1 MTAEMLFRR
10 PGIEIPASERRST
23 IARPLRYF
31 DHQEINVSYVN
42 SVLQSGE
49 TVRAIGRLHWIVFV
63 RAFIV
68 FAVGIVV
75 MIYAQHLPEQAS
87 RLVTLIGW
95 LVIAIS
101 ALLFLQAWF
110 VRWIT
115 ELAVTNHRVIYKR
128 GFLNRHTV
136 EMNMDKVET
145 VDVDQSI
152 LGRMLDFGTIRV
164 RGTGQGIERLERI
177 ATPIV
182 LRNAIIAR

>member
-1 MTAEMLFRR
+1 
-10 PGIEIPASERRST
+10 
-23 IARPLRYF
+23 
-31 DHQEINVSYVN
+31 
-42 SVLQSGE
+42 
-49 TVRAIGRLHWIVFV
+49 
-63 RAFIV
+63 
-68 FAVGIVV
+68 
-75 MIYAQHLPEQAS
+75 MIYAQHFSDRAS

-95 LVIAIS
+95 LVVALS
-101 ALLFLQAWF
+101 ALLFLHAWF
-110 VRWIT
+110 MRWIT
-115 ELAVTNHRVIYKR
+115 ELAITNHRVIYKR

>member
-1 MTAEMLFRR
+1 
-10 PGIEIPASERRST
+10 
-23 IARPLRYF
+23 
-31 DHQEINVSYVN
+31 VSYVN
-42 SVLQSGE
+42 SVLQPGE

-63 RAFIV
+63 RAFV
-68 FAVGIVV
+68 LLVVGIVV
-75 MIYAQHLPEQAS
+75 MVYAQYLSSEQAS

-95 LVIAIS
+95 LVVALS
-101 ALLFLQAWF
+101 GLLFLHAWF

-115 ELAVTNHRVIYKR
+115 ELAITNHRVIYKR

-177 ATPIV
+177 ATPII

>member
-1 MTAEMLFRR
+1 
-10 PGIEIPASERRST
+10 
-23 IARPLRYF
+23 
-31 DHQEINVSYVN
+31 VSYVN
-42 SVLQSGE
+42 SVLQPGE
-49 TVRAIGRLHWIVFV
+49 AVRAIGKLHWIVFV
-63 RAFIV
+63 RAFVLLVI
-68 FAVGIVV
+68 GIVV
-75 MIYAQHLPEQAS
+75 MVYAQYISSEQAS

-95 LVIAIS
+95 LVVALS
-101 ALLFLQAWF
+101 ALLFLHAWF

-115 ELAVTNHRVIYKR
+115 ELAITNHRVIYKR

-152 LGRMLDFGTIRV
+152 LGRMLDFGTIRI

>member
-1 MTAEMLFRR
+1 M
-10 PGIEIPASERRST
+10 
-23 IARPLRYF
+23 
-31 DHQEINVSYVN
+31 SYVN
-42 SVLQSGE
+42 SVLQPGE

-63 RAFIV
+63 RAFV
-68 FAVGIVV
+68 LLVVGIVV
-75 MIYAQHLPEQAS
+75 MVYAQYLSSEQAS

-95 LVIAIS
+95 LVVALS
-101 ALLFLQAWF
+101 GLLFLHAWF

-115 ELAVTNHRVIYKR
+115 ELAITNHRVIYKR

-177 ATPIV
+177 ATPII